1 MRILVLGSAGMLGH
15 IVVRYF
21 KENTNYEVYG
31 LARRKIEEDT
41 ILMDVTQKEFIGFL
55 NENTFDVIINCIG
68 ILNKSAEDNKANAVY
83 LNSYLPHMLET
94 FFQHTD
100 TRIIQISTDCVF
112 SGEKGNY
119 NENSLKDGLTF
130 YDRSKALGEIENKKD
145 LTLRMSII
153 GPDVNEKGIG
163 LFNWFM
169 RSTGIIYGYSQV
181 FWNGVTTLELAKGIL
196 AAIDQNLTGL
206 YHFVPDTNICKYDLL
221 NLFRYV
227 FRREDIK
234 IIPVNEPSINKTLIN
249 TRTDFSYSIPSYEI
263 MIYELKSYIDSHRYL
278 YPQYEF

>member
-1 MRILVLGSAGMLGH
+1 MRVLVLGSAGMLGH

-41 ILMDVTQKEFIGFL
+41 ILMNVTQKEFIGFL

-83 LNSYLPHMLET
+83 LNSYLPHMLEA
-94 FFQHTD
+94 FFQHTE

-169 RSTGIIYGYSQV
+169 RSTGIIYGYTQV

-206 YHFVPDTNICKYDLL
+206 YHFVPDTSICKYDLL
-221 NLFRYV
+221 NLFRDV
-227 FRREDIK
+227 FKREDIK

-249 TRTDFSYSIPSYEI
+249 TRTDFLYSIPSYEI